1 MSRSGGA
8 RNKEGRLR
16 DRETNPEQR
25 PPTRPGDPERQER
38 GSSPS
43 PPLRRAGGAR
53 DNAVFL
59 SPTTRRIPKTAGR
72 KRTGALSEA
81 PLPPPSAVSRHTYRL
96 LLAYDG
102 TAYRGWQSQANART
116 VQGTLLRAAEDLFAS
131 AVDIQGAG
139 RTDAGVH
146 ALGQTA
152 HLKADKDLPAGVVR
166 AGLNDRLPSNIHVR
180 DVRKEAAD
188 FHARHD
194 ARARSYL
201 YLLSRERTAFGKR
214 YVWWVRDALDVSAMS
229 RAAERFV
236 GFHDFASFADRRRD
250 ASASALVDIRA
261 AEVYAAGSLVILRFL
276 GSHFLW
282 KMVRRM
288 AGILVEIGRGA
299 LPERDLPRLLS
310 EPSDLPAR
318 CTAPPSGL
326 FLEQVLYE
334 GDGLRPLNLPL
345 LFVAT
350 ARGDSGPSGLAP
362 RPEPLAGLP
371 RSRPCGKKKR
381 LPSPAA
387 SRGGEGC
394 SARKRL

>member
-1 MSRSGGA
+1 MRS
-8 RNKEGRLR
+8 
-16 DRETNPEQR
+16 
-25 PPTRPGDPERQER
+25 
-38 GSSPS
+38 
-43 PPLRRAGGAR
+43 
-53 DNAVFL
+53 
-59 SPTTRRIPKTAGR
+59 IPF
-72 KRTGALSEA
+72 ALMA
-81 PLPPPSAVSRHTYRL
+81 AA
-96 LLAYDG
+96 LLA
-102 TAYRGWQSQANART
+102 S
-116 VQGTLLRAAEDLFAS
+116 
-131 AVDIQGAG
+131 
-139 RTDAGVH
+139 
-146 ALGQTA
+146 
-152 HLKADKDLPAGVVR
+152 
-166 AGLNDRLPSNIHVR
+166 
-180 DVRKEAAD
+180 
-188 FHARHD
+188 
-194 ARARSYL
+194 
-201 YLLSRERTAFGKR
+201 
-214 YVWWVRDALDVSAMS
+214 
-229 RAAERFV
+229 
-236 GFHDFASFADRRRD
+236 
-250 ASASALVDIRA
+250 SASAAELSSVVQKPT

-326 FLEQVLYE
+326 FLEQVLYK

-381 LPSPAA
+381 RPSPAA